1 MKIQVEI
8 HLSYESEVL
17 AYGMITLEDLIR
29 FPIQLRKYK
38 NKETGKDLSFVSY
51 PRRERNGK
59 WENVLVPDPI
69 LRKEVEKAVGEK
81 IKEEIGKDF
90 YLPEI
95 EVLSICPITPR
106 HPPDARAYICGVA
119 SIQVLGLDSEVQHTI
134 KTEKDCC
141 LYVSG
146 NAPSNVQPNYVACE
160 NPIVYDEKNPGMA
173 FCCYLQVTHK
183 GGTVSADLDGLK
195 IQEAEEVVFYL
206 TAADGYK
213 KYNQTSRIVEANIMP
228 PFINMIII

>member
-59 WENVLVPDPI
+59 WENVLVPDSI

-95 EVLSICPITPR
+95 EVLSICPSTPR

-119 SIQVLGLDSEVQHTI
+119 SIQVLGLTIHGITI
-134 KTEKDCC
+134 KQ
-141 LYVSG
+141 G
-146 NAPSNVQPNYVACE
+146 Q
-160 NPIVYDEKNPGMA
+160 
-173 FCCYLQVTHK
+173 K
-183 GGTVSADLDGLK
+183 GYFINMPQYK
-195 IQEAEEVVFYL
+195 K
-206 TAADGYK
+206 ADGYHDVIYATGKVMQEKIAEAVLKEYK
-213 KYNQTSRIVEANIMP
+213 KT
-228 PFINMIII
+228 INVPNFGTKQQEEL

>member
-59 WENVLVPDPI
+59 WENVLVPDSI

-95 EVLSICPITPR
+95 EVLSICPITPG

-119 SIQVLGLDSEVQHTI
+119 SIQVLGLTIHGITI
-134 KTEKDCC
+134 KQ
-141 LYVSG
+141 G
-146 NAPSNVQPNYVACE
+146 Q
-160 NPIVYDEKNPGMA
+160 
-173 FCCYLQVTHK
+173 K
-183 GGTVSADLDGLK
+183 GYFINMPQYK
-195 IQEAEEVVFYL
+195 K
-206 TAADGYK
+206 ADGYHDVIYATGKVMQEKIAEAVLKEYK
-213 KYNQTSRIVEANIMP
+213 KT
-228 PFINMIII
+228 INVPNFGTKQQEEL

>member
-59 WENVLVPDPI
+59 WENVLVPDSI

-95 EVLSICPITPR
+95 EVLSICPITPS

-119 SIQVLGLDSEVQHTI
+119 SIQVLGLTIHGITI
-134 KTEKDCC
+134 KQ
-141 LYVSG
+141 G
-146 NAPSNVQPNYVACE
+146 Q
-160 NPIVYDEKNPGMA
+160 
-173 FCCYLQVTHK
+173 K
-183 GGTVSADLDGLK
+183 GYFINMPQYK
-195 IQEAEEVVFYL
+195 K
-206 TAADGYK
+206 ADGYHDVIYATGKVMQEKIAEAVLKEYK
-213 KYNQTSRIVEANIMP
+213 KT
-228 PFINMIII
+228 INVPNFGTKQQEEL

>member
-38 NKETGKDLSFVSY
+38 NKETGKALSFVSY

-59 WENVLVPDPI
+59 WENDLVPDST
-69 LRKEVEKAVGEK
+69 LRKGIEKAVGEK
-81 IKEEIGKDF
+81 IKEEIGKEF

-119 SIQVLGLDSEVQHTI
+119 SIQVLGLTIHGITI
-134 KTEKDCC
+134 KQ
-141 LYVSG
+141 G
-146 NAPSNVQPNYVACE
+146 Q
-160 NPIVYDEKNPGMA
+160 
-173 FCCYLQVTHK
+173 K
-183 GGTVSADLDGLK
+183 GYFINMPQYK
-195 IQEAEEVVFYL
+195 K
-206 TAADGYK
+206 ADGYHDVIYATGKALQEKIEETVLKEYK
-213 KYNQTSRIVEANIMP
+213 KTISVPNFGTKQQEELKDE
-228 PFINMIII
+228 

>member
-59 WENVLVPDPI
+59 WENVLVPDSI

-106 HPPDARAYICGVA
+106 YPPDARAYICGVA
-119 SIQVLGLDSEVQHTI
+119 SIQVLGLTIHGITI
-134 KTEKDCC
+134 KQ
-141 LYVSG
+141 G
-146 NAPSNVQPNYVACE
+146 Q
-160 NPIVYDEKNPGMA
+160 
-173 FCCYLQVTHK
+173 K
-183 GGTVSADLDGLK
+183 GYFINMPQYK
-195 IQEAEEVVFYL
+195 K
-206 TAADGYK
+206 ADGYHDVIYATGKVMQEKIAEAVLKEYK
-213 KYNQTSRIVEANIMP
+213 KT
-228 PFINMIII
+228 INVPNFGTKQQEEL